1 MIVKMSCW
9 VHLSNIQKLLRAQ
22 PNSANLIEW
31 LDILKN
37 LLAFITASMQI
48 AVYFRWVMKQ
58 LHLFTL
64 LALLCARRPCKS
76 SAMA

>member
-1 MIVKMSCW
+1 MSCW
-9 VHLSNIQKLLRAQ
+9 VHLSNFQELLRAQ
-22 PNSANLIEW
+22 PNSANLIEL
-31 LDILKN
+31 LDISKN

-48 AVYFRWVMKQ
+48 AVCFRWVMKQ
-58 LHLFTL
+58 LHLFIL